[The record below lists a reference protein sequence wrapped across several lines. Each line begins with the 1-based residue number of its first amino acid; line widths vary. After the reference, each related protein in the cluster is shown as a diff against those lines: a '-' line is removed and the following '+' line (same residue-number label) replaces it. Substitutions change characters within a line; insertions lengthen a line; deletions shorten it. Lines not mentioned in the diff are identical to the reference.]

1 MKKSY
6 SQELWG
12 FVEIVVAKEAGFC
25 FGVKRAIEL
34 AYKHIESNNTYSYG
48 PLIHNPQVI
57 ADLEA
62 KGVKSIEDIEDLKPG
77 AKLIIRSHGV
87 GPQIFKNAQNMD
99 LDIVDGTCPF
109 VSKAQEIAHK
119 LYKDGYNVIIVG
131 DKNHPEV
138 QGIRDWAQHAY
149 IVANLDEVKVL
160 PEMDKVGI
168 LAQTTLPEKNFLNIV
183 EFLEDRVKDI
193 KVHNTIC
200 RATHV
205 RQLSAKE
212 LAPKVD
218 LMVVIG
224 GYNSANTGKLVD
236 LCRDIGTLTIH
247 IEYAHELRA
256 GIFDGIKIVGVT
268 AGASTP
274 DWIIEEVVLKMVEL
288 SNDQNKEVQ
297 EEAAAENNDTS
308 TAVSEEVDAQESIN
322 ILEEANIPSAATFE
336 KGDIITGIIAQINE
350 DQILVDVGGKSEG
363 IIPKGEI
370 SATGDVVD
378 LKPGDEIQVFVIKS
392 ENEEGHPILSK
403 RRADRRMAWEK
414 IEDAFEKNMEMT
426 GKAVEVVKGG
436 ILVDIGIRGF
446 VPASLVERGYVE
458 NLEEYIG
465 KELRVKII
473 ELDKVKNKVVLS
485 QKLILDEE
493 FDKQKQATWSNIEAG
508 QVKKGIV
515 RRITDFGA
523 FIDIGGV
530 DGLLH
535 VSEISW
541 GRIDHPKDVLQE
553 DQEVEI
559 VILGVNKETEK
570 VSLGLKQL
578 QDNPWKVAT
587 AKYPVGSIVKG
598 KVLRIAPF
606 GAFVEI
612 EPGVEGLVHI
622 SQLSEE
628 HVEKTEDALSVGDE
642 VEVKVLSVDTEVQK
656 MSLSVKDA
664 QPKKPAPQKKKEER
678 VEEYVTT
685 NDSGFTIGDLYGDL
699 LKANEEKK

>member
-1 MKKSY
+1 M
-6 SQELWG
+6 
-12 FVEIVVAKEAGFC
+12 EIIVAKEAGFC

-34 AYKHIESNNTYSYG
+34 AYNHIEDNNTYSYG

-62 KGVKSIEDIEDLKPG
+62 KGVKYVTDISSLKPG
-77 AKLIIRSHGV
+77 TKLIIRSHGA
-87 GPQIFKNAQNMD
+87 GPQIFEEAQK
-99 LDIVDGTCPF
+99 LDIIDGTCPF
-109 VSKAQEIAHK
+109 VSKAQKIAHN
-119 LYKDGYNVIIVG
+119 LFKDGYNVVIVG

-138 QGIRDWAQHAY
+138 QGIKDWAQSAY
-149 IVANLDEVKVL
+149 VVANLDEANTL

-168 LAQTTLPEKNFLNIV
+168 LAQTTLPEKLFLEIV
-183 EFLEDRVKDI
+183 EFLQGKVRDI

-200 RATHV
+200 RATHL
-205 RQLSAKE
+205 RQLAAKE

-236 LCRDIGTLTIH
+236 LCQKMGTSTIH
-247 IEYAHELRA
+247 IEHAHELKA
-256 GIFDGIKIVGVT
+256 DMLNGIKTVGVT

-274 DWIIEEVVLKMVEL
+274 DWIIEEVVLKMVEF
-288 SNDQNKEVQ
+288 SDEQNKEVQ
-297 EEAAAENNDTS
+297 NETVVENAGDAAS
-308 TAVSEEVDAQESIN
+308 AVNEKVETQDDVN
-322 ILEEANIPSAATFE
+322 ISSVATFQ
-336 KGDIITGIIAQINE
+336 KGDIITGKVVQVDE
-350 DQILVDVGGKSEG
+350 EQILVDVGGKSEG
-363 IIPKGEI
+363 IVPKGEI
-370 SATGDVVD
+370 SATGDGVD
-378 LKPGDEIQVFVIKS
+378 LKPGDEIEVFVIKP

-403 RRADRRMAWEK
+403 RRADRRRAWET
-414 IEDAFEKNMEMT
+414 IEDAFENNTELT

-465 KELRVKII
+465 KDLRLKII
-473 ELDKVKNKVVLS
+473 ELDKTKNKVVLS
-485 QKLILDEE
+485 QKAVLDEE
-493 FDKQKQATWSNIEAG
+493 FDKQKQETWDNIEVG

-515 RRITDFGA
+515 RRLTDFGA
-523 FIDIGGV
+523 FVDIGGV

-541 GRIDHPKDVLQE
+541 GRVDHPRDVLQE
-553 DQEVEI
+553 NQEVDVI
-559 VILGVNKETEK
+559 ILGVDKNTEK

-578 QDNPWKVAT
+578 QENPWKAAAT
-587 AKYPVGSIVKG
+587 KYPVGSIVKG
-598 KVLRIAPF
+598 NVLRIAPF

-622 SQLSEE
+622 SQLSND
-628 HVEKTEDALSVGDE
+628 HVEKTEDVLSVGDE
-642 VEVKVLSVDTEVQK
+642 VEVKVLSVDTEAQR
-656 MSLSVKDA
+656 MSLSIKDA

-678 VEEYVTT
+678 KEEYVTT
-685 NDSGFTIGDLYGDL
+685 NDGGFTIGDLYGDL
-699 LKANEEKK
+699 LKGNGEKK

>member
-1 MKKSY
+1 M
-6 SQELWG
+6 
-12 FVEIVVAKEAGFC
+12 EIIVAKEAGFC

-34 AYKHIESNNTYSYG
+34 AYKHIESENTYSYG

-62 KGVKSIEDIEDLKPG
+62 KGIRCIEDIGDLKPG
-77 AKLIIRSHGV
+77 TKLIIRSHGV
-87 GPQIFKNAQNMD
+87 GPQIFESAQNMG
-99 LDIVDGTCPF
+99 LDIVNGTCPF
-109 VSKAQEIAHK
+109 VSKAQEIAYK

-138 QGIRDWAQHAY
+138 HGIRDWAQYAY
-149 IVANLDEVKVL
+149 IVANLEEAKAL

-168 LAQTTLPEKNFLNIV
+168 LAQTTLPEKIFLSIV
-183 EFLEDRVKDI
+183 EFLKSKDKDI
-193 KVHNTIC
+193 IVHNTIC

-205 RQLSAKE
+205 RQLSARE

-236 LCRDIGTLTIH
+236 LCREIGTPTIH
-247 IEYAHELRA
+247 IEHAHELKA
-256 GIFDGIKIVGVT
+256 DMFDGIKRIGVT

-274 DWIIEEVVLKMVEL
+274 DWIIEEVVLKMVEF
-288 SNDQNKEVQ
+288 SNDQDKELQ
-297 EEAAAENNDTS
+297 EEAVSENGDTPN
-308 TAVSEEVDAQESIN
+308 AVSEEVEVQAQEDTAT
-322 ILEEANIPSAATFE
+322 LEEANIPTAAIFQ
-336 KGDIITGIIAQINE
+336 KGDIITGTVVQIDE
-350 DQILVDVGGKSEG
+350 EQILVDVGGKSEG
-363 IIPKGEI
+363 IVPKGEI
-370 SATGDVVD
+370 SATEDAID
-378 LKPGDEIQVFVIKS
+378 LKPGDEIEVFVIKS

-403 RRADRRMAWEK
+403 RRADRRKSWEI
-414 IEDAFEKNMEMT
+414 IEDAFEKNTEMAGT
-426 GKAVEVVKGG
+426 AVEVVKGG

-446 VPASLVERGYVE
+446 VPASLVDRGYVE
-458 NLEEYIG
+458 NLAEYVG

-473 ELDKVKNKVVLS
+473 ELDKTKNKVVLS
-485 QKLILDEE
+485 QKAVLDEE
-493 FDKQKQATWSNIEAG
+493 FDKQKEKTWSDIEIG
-508 QVKKGIV
+508 QVKKGVV
-515 RRITDFGA
+515 RRITNFGA
-523 FIDIGGV
+523 FVDIGGV

-553 DQEVEI
+553 EQEIDVI
-559 VILGVNKETEK
+559 VLGVNKDTEK

-578 QDNPWKVAT
+578 RENPWKAAAT
-587 AKYPVGSIVKG
+587 KYSVGSIVKG
-598 KVLRIAPF
+598 IVLRIAPF

-612 EPGVEGLVHI
+612 EPGIEGLVHI
-622 SQLSEE
+622 SQLSDE

-642 VEVKVLSVDTEVQK
+642 VDVKILSVDTEVQK
-656 MSLSVKDA
+656 MSLSIKETR
-664 QPKKPAPQKKKEER
+664 PKKPAPPKRKEER

-699 LKANEEKK
+699 LKGNEEKK

>member
-1 MKKSY
+1 VKI
-6 SQELWG
+6 
-12 FVEIVVAKEAGFC
+12 IVAEEAGFC

-57 ADLEA
+57 ADMEA
-62 KGVKSIEDIEDLKPG
+62 QGVKCIEDIEDLTPG

-87 GPQIFKNAQNMD
+87 GPQVFESAQKMK
-99 LDIVDGTCPF
+99 LDIIDGTCPF
-109 VSKAQEIAHK
+109 VSKAQEIAYK
-119 LYKDGYNVIIVG
+119 LYQEGYNVIIVG

-138 QGIRDWAQHAY
+138 QGIGDWAQHAY
-149 IVANLDEVKVL
+149 VVANLDEARIL

-168 LAQTTLPEKNFLNIV
+168 LAQTTLPEKVFLNIV
-183 EFLEDRVKDI
+183 EFLKSKVKEV

-236 LCRDIGTLTIH
+236 LCQGIGTPTIH
-247 IEYAHELRA
+247 IEHAHELKA
-256 GIFDGIKIVGVT
+256 DMFDRVKIVGVT

-274 DWIIEEVVLKMVEL
+274 DWIIEEVVLKMVEF
-288 SNDQNKEVQ
+288 SNDQNKEVE
-297 EEAAAENNDTS
+297 EEAIVEKNNDTS
-308 TAVSEEVDAQESIN
+308 TTVVNEEVAQEDTTIPEN
-322 ILEEANIPSAATFE
+322 IDIPAAATFE
-336 KGDIITGIIAQINE
+336 KGDIITGKVAQVDE
-350 DQILVDVGGKSEG
+350 DQILIDVGGKSEG
-363 IIPKGEI
+363 IVPKGEI
-370 SATGDVVD
+370 SATGDAVD
-378 LKPGDEIQVFVIKS
+378 LKPGDEIEVFVIKS
-392 ENEEGHPILSK
+392 ENEEGHPILSI
-403 RRADRRMAWEK
+403 RRADRLKAWEN
-414 IEDAFEKNMEMT
+414 IEDAFEKNTEML

-458 NLEEYIG
+458 NLEEYVG
-465 KELRVKII
+465 KDLRVKII
-473 ELDKVKNKVVLS
+473 ELDRANNKVVLS
-485 QKLILDEE
+485 QKVILDEE
-493 FDKQKQATWSNIEAG
+493 FDKQKQETWSNIEVG
-508 QVKKGIV
+508 QVRKGIV
-515 RRITDFGA
+515 QRITNFGA
-523 FIDIGGV
+523 FVDIGGV

-541 GRIDHPKDVLQE
+541 GRVDHPKDILQE
-553 DQEVEI
+553 GQEISVI
-559 VILGVNKETEK
+559 ILGANKDTEK

-578 QDNPWKVAT
+578 QDNPWNVAA
-587 AKYPVGSIVKG
+587 AKYPADSIVKG
-598 KVLRIAPF
+598 KVLRIASF

-628 HVEKTEDALSVGDE
+628 HVEKTEDVLSVGDE
-642 VEVKVLSVDTEVQK
+642 VEVKIIGVDTEAQK
-656 MSLSVKDA
+656 MSLSVKEA
-664 QPKKPAPQKKKEER
+664 QPKKPVTPKQKEER
-678 VEEYVTT
+678 IEEYVTT
-685 NDSGFTIGDLYGDL
+685 NDGGFTIGDLYGDL
-699 LKANEEKK
+699 LKGSEKKK